1 MMNYNIFFTADMHF
15 GHENMISFVDYNG
28 QKIRPFNT
36 CQECDELMIEN
47 WNSMVKPQDKIYVLG
62 DICFNKNLGDKIMPR
77 LNGKKCLIRG
87 NHDNFKLS
95 WYALWFYDVR
105 GCHNLENY
113 LLTHIPVHLDS
124 KARFK
129 MNVHGHLHRN
139 IVYKNENGIKVPDVW
154 YRNVCMDYNNYKPI
168 PFEQIQHEFSVYKQ
182 QGKIIIPKKGEI

>member
-1 MMNYNIFFTADMHF
+1 MNYNIFFTADMHF
-15 GHENMISFVDYNG
+15 GHENMISFVNYNG

-47 WNSMVKPQDKIYVLG
+47 WNSVVRPQDKIYVLG

-129 MNVHGHLHRN
+129 MNIHGHLHRN
-139 IVYKNENGIKVPDVW
+139 IVYKNENEIKVPDVW
-154 YRNVCMDYNNYKPI
+154 YRNVCMDYNNYKPVS
-168 PFEQIQHEFSVYKQ
+168 FEQIQHEFSVYKQ
-182 QGKIIIPKKGEI
+182 QGKIIIPKKGEL

>member
-1 MMNYNIFFTADMHF
+1 MHF

-47 WNSMVKPQDKIYVLG
+47 WNSVVRPQDKIYVLG

-129 MNVHGHLHRN
+129 MNIHGHLHRN
-139 IVYKNENGIKVPDVW
+139 IVYKNENEIKVPDVW
-154 YRNVCMDYNNYKPI
+154 YRNVCMDYNNYKPVS
-168 PFEQIQHEFSVYKQ
+168 FEQIQHEFSVYKQ
-182 QGKIIIPKKGEI
+182 QGKIIIPKKGEL

>member
-1 MMNYNIFFTADMHF
+1 MNYNIFFTADMHF

-28 QKIRPFNT
+28 QKVRPFNT
-36 CQECDELMIEN
+36 CKECDELMIEN
-47 WNSMVKPQDKIYVLG
+47 WNSMVRPQDKIYVLG
-62 DICFNKNLGDKIMPR
+62 DVCFNKNLGDKIMPR

-113 LLTHIPVHLDS
+113 LLTHIPIHLDS

-139 IVYKNENGIKVPDVW
+139 IVYKNENGIKVPDAW

-182 QGKIIIPKKGEI
+182 QGKIIIPKKGEL

>member
-1 MMNYNIFFTADMHF
+1 MNYNIFFTADMHF

-28 QKIRPFNT
+28 QKVRPFNT
-36 CQECDELMIEN
+36 CEECDELMIEN
-47 WNSMVKPQDKIYVLG
+47 WNSIVRPQDKIYVLG
-62 DICFNKNLGDKIMPR
+62 DVCFNKNLGDKIMPR

-139 IVYKNENGIKVPDVW
+139 IVYKNENEIKVPDVW

>member
-1 MMNYNIFFTADMHF
+1 MNYNIFFTADMHF

-28 QKIRPFNT
+28 QKIRPFST

-47 WNSMVKPQDKIYVLG
+47 WNSMVRPQDKIYVLG
-62 DICFNKNLGDKIMPR
+62 DVCFNKNLGDKIMPR

-95 WYALWFYDVR
+95 WYSLWFYDVR

-129 MNVHGHLHRN
+129 MNIHGHLHRN
-139 IVYKNENGIKVPDVW
+139 IVYKNENEIKVPDVW
-154 YRNVCMDYNNYKPI
+154 YRNVCMDYNNYKPVS
-168 PFEQIQHEFSVYKQ
+168 FEQIQHEFSVYKQ
-182 QGKIIIPKKGEI
+182 QGKIIIPKKGEL

>member
-1 MMNYNIFFTADMHF
+1 MNYNIFFTADMHF

-129 MNVHGHLHRN
+129 MNIHGHLHRN
-139 IVYKNENGIKVPDVW
+139 IVYKNENEIKVPDVW
-154 YRNVCMDYNNYKPI
+154 YRNVCMDYNNYKPVS
-168 PFEQIQHEFSVYKQ
+168 FEQIQHEFSVYKQ
-182 QGKIIIPKKGEI
+182 QGKIIIPKKGEL

>member
-1 MMNYNIFFTADMHF
+1 MNYNIFFTADMHF

-47 WNSMVKPQDKIYVLG
+47 WNSVVRPQDKIYVLG

-129 MNVHGHLHRN
+129 MNIHGHLHRN
-139 IVYKNENGIKVPDVW
+139 IVYKNENEIKVPDVW
-154 YRNVCMDYNNYKPI
+154 YRNVCMDYNNYKPVS
-168 PFEQIQHEFSVYKQ
+168 FEQIQHEFSVYKQ
-182 QGKIIIPKKGEI
+182 QGKIIIPKKGEL

>member
-1 MMNYNIFFTADMHF
+1 MNYNIFFTADMHF

-47 WNSMVKPQDKIYVLG
+47 WNSVVRPQDKIYVLG
-62 DICFNKNLGDKIMPR
+62 DVCFNKNLGDKIMPR

-129 MNVHGHLHRN
+129 MNIHGHLHRN
-139 IVYKNENGIKVPDVW
+139 IVYKNENEIKVPDVW
-154 YRNVCMDYNNYKPI
+154 YRNVCMDYNNYKPVS
-168 PFEQIQHEFSVYKQ
+168 FEQIQHEFSVYKQ
-182 QGKIIIPKKGEI
+182 QGKIIIPKKGEL

>member
-1 MMNYNIFFTADMHF
+1 MNYNIFFTADMHF

-28 QKIRPFNT
+28 QKVRPFNT
-36 CQECDELMIEN
+36 CEECDELMIEN
-47 WNSMVKPQDKIYVLG
+47 WNSMVRPQDKIYVLG
-62 DICFNKNLGDKIMPR
+62 DVCFNKNLGDKIMPR

-139 IVYKNENGIKVPDVW
+139 IVYKNANGIKVPDVW

>member
-1 MMNYNIFFTADMHF
+1 MNYNIFFTADMHF

-47 WNSMVKPQDKIYVLG
+47 WNSMVRPQDKIYVLG
-62 DICFNKNLGDKIMPR
+62 DVCFNKNLGDKIMPR

-129 MNVHGHLHRN
+129 MNIHGHLHRN
-139 IVYKNENGIKVPDVW
+139 IVYKNENEIKVPDVW
-154 YRNVCMDYNNYKPI
+154 YRNVCMDYNNYKPVS
-168 PFEQIQHEFSVYKQ
+168 FEQIQHEFSVYKQ
-182 QGKIIIPKKGEI
+182 QGKIIIPKKGEL

>member
-1 MMNYNIFFTADMHF
+1 MNYNIFFTADMHF

-28 QKIRPFNT
+28 QKVRPFNT
-36 CQECDELMIEN
+36 CEECDELMIEN

-62 DICFNKNLGDKIMPR
+62 DVCFNKNLGDKIMPR

-139 IVYKNENGIKVPDVW
+139 IVYKNENEIKVPDVW

-182 QGKIIIPKKGEI
+182 QGKIIIPKKGEL

>member
-1 MMNYNIFFTADMHF
+1 MNYNIFFTADMHF

-36 CQECDELMIEN
+36 CQECDELMVEN
-47 WNSMVKPQDKIYVLG
+47 WNSMVRPQDKIYVLG
-62 DICFNKNLGDKIMPR
+62 DVCFNKNLGDKIMPR

>member
-1 MMNYNIFFTADMHF
+1 MNYNIFFTADMHF

-47 WNSMVKPQDKIYVLG
+47 WNSMVRPQDKIYVLG
-62 DICFNKNLGDKIMPR
+62 DVCFNKNLGDKIMPR

-95 WYALWFYDVR
+95 WYSLWFYDVR

-129 MNVHGHLHRN
+129 MNIHGHLHRN
-139 IVYKNENGIKVPDVW
+139 IVYKNENEIKVPDVW
-154 YRNVCMDYNNYKPI
+154 YRNVCMDYNNYKPVS
-168 PFEQIQHEFSVYKQ
+168 FEQIQHEFSVYKQ
-182 QGKIIIPKKGEI
+182 QGKIIIPKKGEL

>member
-1 MMNYNIFFTADMHF
+1 MNYNIFFTADMHF

-28 QKIRPFNT
+28 QKVRPFNT
-36 CQECDELMIEN
+36 CEECDELMIEN
-47 WNSMVKPQDKIYVLG
+47 WNSMVRPQDKIYVLG
-62 DICFNKNLGDKIMPR
+62 DVCFNKNLGDKIMPR

>member
-1 MMNYNIFFTADMHF
+1 MNYNIFFTADMHF

-47 WNSMVKPQDKIYVLG
+47 WNSMVRPQDKIYVLG
-62 DICFNKNLGDKIMPR
+62 DVCFNKNLGDKIMPR

-113 LLTHIPVHLDS
+113 LLTHIPIHLDS

-129 MNVHGHLHRN
+129 MNIHGHLHRN
-139 IVYKNENGIKVPDVW
+139 IVYKNENEIKVPDVW
-154 YRNVCMDYNNYKPI
+154 YRNVCMDYNNYKPVS
-168 PFEQIQHEFSVYKQ
+168 FEQIQHEFSVYKQ
-182 QGKIIIPKKGEI
+182 QGKIIIPKKGEL

>member
-1 MMNYNIFFTADMHF
+1 MNYNIFFTADMHF

-28 QKIRPFNT
+28 QKVRPFNT
-36 CQECDELMIEN
+36 CEECDELMIEN
-47 WNSMVKPQDKIYVLG
+47 WNSVVRPQDKIYVLG

-129 MNVHGHLHRN
+129 MNIHGHLHRN
-139 IVYKNENGIKVPDVW
+139 IVYKNENEIKVPDVW
-154 YRNVCMDYNNYKPI
+154 YRNVCMDYNNYKPVS
-168 PFEQIQHEFSVYKQ
+168 FEQIQHEFSVYKQ
-182 QGKIIIPKKGEI
+182 QGKIIIPKKGEL

>member
-1 MMNYNIFFTADMHF
+1 MNYNIFFTADMHF

-47 WNSMVKPQDKIYVLG
+47 WNSMVRSQDKIYVLG
-62 DICFNKNLGDKIMPR
+62 DVCFNKNLGDKIMPR

-113 LLTHIPVHLDS
+113 LLTHIPIHLDS

-129 MNVHGHLHRN
+129 MNIHGHLHRN
-139 IVYKNENGIKVPDVW
+139 IVYKNENEIKIPDVW
-154 YRNVCMDYNNYKPI
+154 YRNVCMDYNNYKPV

-182 QGKIIIPKKGEI
+182 QGKIIIPKKGEL

>member
-1 MMNYNIFFTADMHF
+1 MNYNIFFTADMHF

-47 WNSMVKPQDKIYVLG
+47 WNSMVRPQDKIYVLG
-62 DICFNKNLGDKIMPR
+62 DVCFNKNLGDKIMPR

-95 WYALWFYDVR
+95 WYSLWFYDVR

-129 MNVHGHLHRN
+129 MNIHGHLHRN
-139 IVYKNENGIKVPDVW
+139 IVYKNENEIKVPDVW
-154 YRNVCMDYNNYKPI
+154 YRNVCMDYNNYKPVS
-168 PFEQIQHEFSVYKQ
+168 FEQIQHEFSVYKQ

>member
-1 MMNYNIFFTADMHF
+1 MNYNIFFTADMHF

-28 QKIRPFNT
+28 QKVRPFNT
-36 CQECDELMIEN
+36 CEECDELMIEN
-47 WNSMVKPQDKIYVLG
+47 WNSMVRPQDKIYVLG
-62 DICFNKNLGDKIMPR
+62 DVCFNKNLGDKIMPR

-113 LLTHIPVHLDS
+113 LLTHIPIHLDS

-139 IVYKNENGIKVPDVW
+139 IVYKNENEIKVPDVW
-154 YRNVCMDYNNYKPI
+154 YRNVCMDYNNYKPVS
-168 PFEQIQHEFSVYKQ
+168 FEQIQHEFSVYKQ
-182 QGKIIIPKKGEI
+182 QGKIIIPKKGEL